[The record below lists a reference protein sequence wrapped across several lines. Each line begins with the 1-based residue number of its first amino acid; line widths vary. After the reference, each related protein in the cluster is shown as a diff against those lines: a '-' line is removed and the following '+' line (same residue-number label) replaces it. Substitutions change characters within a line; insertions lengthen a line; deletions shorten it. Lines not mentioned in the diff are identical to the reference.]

1 MAFQAIRSAAVAGH
15 FYPAD
20 RDALTAQ
27 VQALLAHAV
36 PGEASAPPKA
46 LIVPHAGY
54 LYSGAVA
61 ASAYAQLQPWREQIR
76 RVILLGPSHRAM
88 FPGVAVPG
96 AAAFATP
103 LGEVML
109 DHDAVFA
116 LAKRSNMQV
125 DDRPHAQEHALEV
138 QLPFL
143 QTVLGH
149 FRLLPLLAGMIEP
162 QALAEILN
170 ALWGEE
176 ETLIMVSSDLSH
188 YHPYAEAQQRDQ
200 ASVAHMLALAPQ
212 LTPADACGAVPV
224 NALLMA
230 ARAHGLE
237 ASLLDLCNSGD
248 TAGERSSAVGYAAL
262 ALRAAAPRATH

>member
-1 MAFQAIRSAAVAGH
+1 MAFQAIRPAAVAGH

-61 ASAYAQLQPWREQIR
+61 ASAYAQLQPWREQVR
-76 RVILLGPSHRAM
+76 RVVLIGASHRAV
-88 FPGVAVPG
+88 FPGVAVP
-96 AAAFATP
+96 AATAFATP

-109 DHDAVFA
+109 DHEAVFA
-116 LAKRSNMQV
+116 LAQRGNIVV
-125 DDRPHAQEHALEV
+125 DDRLHAQEHALEV

-143 QTVLGH
+143 QAVLGH
-149 FRLLPLLAGMIEP
+149 FRLLPLLAGMVEV
-162 QALAEILN
+162 QALAQIFDEV
-170 ALWGEE
+170 WGGD
-176 ETLIMVSSDLSH
+176 ETLIVVSSDLSH
-188 YHPYAEAQQRDQ
+188 YHPYAEAQRRDQ

-212 LTPADACGAVPV
+212 LTPADACGAGPV
-224 NALLMA
+224 NALLLA
-230 ARAHGLE
+230 ARTHGLE
-237 ASLLDLCNSGD
+237 ASLLDLRNSGD
-248 TAGERSSAVGYAAL
+248 TAGERSNVVGYAAL
-262 ALRAAAPRATH
+262 AFRAAAPRAMH